1 MSAWLKSIQAALKKV
16 TGEDSV
22 EPDYEGC
29 KYDHVVGVAD
39 QELRKL
45 YFLFLQNKKQSQEA
59 AAAVLTLGGKDRE
72 AKLQE
77 AAKYDS
83 QADVLKDMFWV
94 SCRHAF
100 PELWSKPNI
109 GIRKGWKVVWTEH
122 EHQGLEVLG
131 ALMGAS
137 ALEALL
143 RGGGQDGKSN
153 EATGS
158 GSSRM
163 H

>member
-22 EPDYEGC
+22 EPDTEAC
-29 KYDHVVGVAD
+29 PHDHVVGVAD

-45 YFLFLQNKKQSQEA
+45 YYLFLQNKKQSQEA
-59 AAAVLTLGGKDRE
+59 AAAVLLLSGKDRE

-83 QADVLKDMFWV
+83 QADVLRDMFWV
-94 SCRHAF
+94 SCRHDF
-100 PELWSKPNI
+100 PDLWAKPNI
-109 GIRKGWKVVWTEH
+109 GIRKGWQVVWTEH
-122 EHQGLEVLG
+122 EKHASGILG
-131 ALMGAS
+131 ALIGAS

-143 RGGGQDGKSN
+143 RGGPDGQPD
-153 EATGS
+153 EAKGG
-158 GSSRM
+158 GSSRL